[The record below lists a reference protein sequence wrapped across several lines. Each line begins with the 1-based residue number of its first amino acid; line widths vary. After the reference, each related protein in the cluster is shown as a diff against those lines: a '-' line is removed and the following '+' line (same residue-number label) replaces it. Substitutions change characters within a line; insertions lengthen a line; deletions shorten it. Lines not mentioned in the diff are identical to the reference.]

1 MDEDANQDAHLDP
14 VEGPEEPKQ
23 DEPSTTKPEE
33 TPAGGQPDLIQQAKD
48 MIFGKK
54 KEDEEAK
61 ASQNDSSPVID
72 PSDPLDKR
80 FLVPLPEKISMV
92 RISQISEVKTVWNK
106 GVRELEQIFNSHLQ
120 RMSDMFEDKTLEF
133 ETVRKQLNTNHDF
146 LNRYYLDMQGKLNE
160 KHNAIQKERDEWEAD
175 KEKIRAMVKMD
186 SEVVALNV
194 GGTHHMMTERDIL
207 RQVPGSTLEKF
218 FNGMHELKKID
229 DKVFLDRD
237 GKSFQ
242 YLVNYLRND

>member
-1 MDEDANQDAHLDP
+1 
-14 VEGPEEPKQ
+14 
-23 DEPSTTKPEE
+23 
-33 TPAGGQPDLIQQAKD
+33 
-48 MIFGKK
+48 MIWGKK

-133 ETVRKQLNTNHDF
+133 ETVRK
-146 LNRYYLDMQGKLNE
+146 
-160 KHNAIQKERDEWEAD
+160 
-175 KEKIRAMVKMD
+175 
-186 SEVVALNV
+186 
-194 GGTHHMMTERDIL
+194 
-207 RQVPGSTLEKF
+207 
-218 FNGMHELKKID
+218 
-229 DKVFLDRD
+229 
-237 GKSFQ
+237 
-242 YLVNYLRND
+242 